1 MGAQTTSSTTD
12 GQTPTRAGRGRGA
25 LLAVLTAALFSLSAG
40 AAAASPV
47 VTPPSPQHL
56 HLEVSAGQDVTGQAC
71 GGLDAV
77 TTGLPVAAG
86 ALDVACRN
94 VNGWQ

>member
-1 MGAQTTSSTTD
+1 MGAQTTSSTAA
-12 GQTPTRAGRGRGA
+12 GHAKEGAGRGRGI
-25 LLAVLTAALFSLSAG
+25 LLGALTAALFSLSAG

-56 HLEVSAGQDVTGQAC
+56 PQQAGHAC
-71 GGLDAV
+71 EHLDA
-77 TTGLPVAAG
+77 LPAPSAVDG
-86 ALDVACRN
+86 GEEPWRTVCRN

>member
-12 GQTPTRAGRGRGA
+12 GHLTMRAGRGRGVMIA
-25 LLAVLTAALFSLSAG
+25 ALTAALFSLSAG

-47 VTPPSPQHL
+47 ETPPSPQHL
-56 HLEVSAGQDVTGQAC
+56 DVVCGQVSGALPA
-71 GGLDAV
+71 
-77 TTGLPVAAG
+77 LPVAG
-86 ALDVACRN
+86 APTDQVCQN

>member
-12 GQTPTRAGRGRGA
+12 GHSRTRAGRRG
-25 LLAVLTAALFSLSAG
+25 VIVGGLTAALFCLSAG

-47 VTPPSPQHL
+47 QTPPSPQHL
-56 HLEVSAGQDVTGQAC
+56 
-71 GGLDAV
+71 DAV
-77 TTGLPVAAG
+77 WEKVSGVVPALPVVG
-86 ALDVACRN
+86 SPVEKVCQN